1 MRLTTDRRG
10 MVALSV
16 ALAFTLAGCNGKNKP
31 GGTGSDTKAAGT
43 GTGAGPAVAGAPSP
57 RQAAEELLKDLG
69 AGKVTADRL
78 TADFAATV
86 SRKRSA
92 DEINDWLT
100 AFKGATFV
108 IAEDA
113 KFGDA
118 VAVRGRM
125 QAPGKAQAF
134 ALRLVKDGNSYKADW
149 LHRSDRQGSEI
160 KAQADPELAAA
171 QDTVRNFLDVLIGG
185 DHRLA
190 HALMAPEWK
199 KNLSPPAPADQ
210 RDGYD
215 YGPGF
220 LTAKTRQ
227 WSSGILGY
235 TLPKA
240 ELGPNKTS
248 ATFTAEL
255 AGEGQK
261 AVVYTVKASKDPASG
276 RWLVTDFDR
285 Q

>member
-10 MVALSV
+10 AVALSV
-16 ALAFTLAGCNGKNKP
+16 ALAFALAGCNGKPKP
-31 GGTGSDTKAAGT
+31 SGSGSDTRGAGT
-43 GTGAGPAVAGAPSP
+43 GTGAGPAVAGTPTP
-57 RQAAEELLKDLG
+57 RQAADEFLKDLG
-69 AGKVTADRL
+69 AGKVTPDRL
-78 TADFAATV
+78 TADLAGKV

-92 DEINDWLT
+92 DEINDWLG

-108 IAEDA
+108 VAEDA

-134 ALRLVKDGNSYKADW
+134 ALRLVKDGSTYKADW

-160 KAQADPELAAA
+160 KPQADPDLAAA
-171 QDTVRNFLDVLIGG
+171 QDTVRNFLDVLLGG
-185 DHRLA
+185 DQRLA
-190 HALMAPEWK
+190 HALMAPDWK
-199 KNLSPPAPADQ
+199 KSLSPPAPADQ

-227 WSSGILGY
+227 WSSGVLGY
-235 TLPKA
+235 TLTKA
-240 ELGPNKTS
+240 ELGPNKTT

-255 AGEGQK
+255 AGEGQMTQ
-261 AVVYTVKASKDPASG
+261 VYTVKAAKDSATG

>member
-10 MVALSV
+10 AIALSV
-16 ALAFTLAGCNGKNKP
+16 ALAFALAGCDSKP
-31 GGTGSDTKAAGT
+31 KPSGAGSDTTGT
-43 GTGAGPAVAGAPSP
+43 GGAGPAVAGAPTP
-57 RQAAEELLKDLG
+57 RQAADAFVKDLG

-78 TADFAATV
+78 TADFAGKV
-86 SRKRSA
+86 SRKRAA
-92 DEINDWLT
+92 DEIADWLA

-108 IAEDA
+108 VAEEA

-118 VAVRGRM
+118 IAVRGRM

-134 ALRLVKDGNSYKADW
+134 ALRLVKEGTTYKADW

-160 KAQADPELAAA
+160 KPQADPNLAAA
-171 QDTVRNFLDVLIGG
+171 QDTVRNFLDVLVGG

-199 KNLSPPAPADQ
+199 KSLSPPAPADL

-227 WSSGILGY
+227 WVSGVLGY
-235 TLPKA
+235 TLTKTD
-240 ELGPNKTS
+240 LGPNKTT
-248 ATFTAEL
+248 ATFTAEF

-261 AVVYTVKASKDPASG
+261 AQVYSLKAAKDSATG
-276 RWLVTDFDR
+276 RWQITDFDR

>member
-10 MVALSV
+10 AVALSV
-16 ALAFTLAGCNGKNKP
+16 ALALAGCDSKSKS
-31 GGTGSDTKAAGT
+31 GGAGPDTRGT
-43 GTGAGPAVAGAPSP
+43 GTGASPAVAGTPTA
-57 RQAAEELLKDLG
+57 RQAAEEFLKDLG
-69 AGKVTADRL
+69 AGKVTPDRL
-78 TADFAATV
+78 TADFAGRV

-92 DEINDWLT
+92 DEINDWLA

-108 IAEDA
+108 VAEEA
-113 KFGDA
+113 RFGDA
-118 VAVRGRM
+118 IAVRGRM
-125 QAPGKAQAF
+125 QAPDKAQAF
-134 ALRLVKDGNSYKADW
+134 ALRLAKEGTTYKADW

-160 KAQADPELAAA
+160 KPQADPDLAAA
-171 QDTVRNFLDVLIGG
+171 QDAVRDFLDVLIGG

-190 HALMAPEWK
+190 HALMTPEWK
-199 KNLSPPAPADQ
+199 KSLSPPAAADQ

-227 WSSGILGY
+227 WSSGVLGY
-235 TLPKA
+235 TLTRA

-255 AGEGQK
+255 AGEGQR
-261 AVVYTVKASKDPASG
+261 AQVYAVKAAKDSATG
-276 RWLVTDFDR
+276 RWLVTEFDR

>member
-10 MVALSV
+10 AVTLSV
-16 ALAFTLAGCNGKNKP
+16 ALAFALAGCNGKSKP
-31 GGTGSDTKAAGT
+31 SGTGSATQGTGT
-43 GTGAGPAVAGAPSP
+43 GTGAGPAVAETPTA
-57 RQAAEELLKDLG
+57 RQAAEEFLKDLG

-78 TADFAATV
+78 TADFAGKV

-92 DEINDWLT
+92 DEINEWLA

-108 IAEDA
+108 VGETAE
-113 KFGDA
+113 FGNA

-134 ALRLVKDGNSYKADW
+134 ALRLVKDENTFKADW

-160 KAQADPELAAA
+160 KPQSDPDLAAA
-171 QDTVRNFLDVLIGG
+171 QDTVRNVLDVLIGG
-185 DHRLA
+185 DQRLA
-190 HALMAPEWK
+190 HTLMAPEWRTRV
-199 KNLSPPAPADQ
+199 SPPAPTDR

-220 LTAKTRQ
+220 LTVKTRQ
-227 WSSGILGY
+227 WGSGIVGY
-235 TLPKA
+235 TLTKA
-240 ELGPNKTS
+240 DLGPNRDT

-255 AGEGQK
+255 AAEGQTIK
-261 AVVYTVKASKDPASG
+261 YTVKAARDGQTG